1 LRVLATAGALAAA
14 LLLPACAGTGAAS
27 RKDVEDLR
35 AEVRALRAQ
44 NEELVHRVDAL
55 SGRLEVVTAR
65 LTRGAPARATEAPA
79 APLVPPDLEVV
90 HVAPVRPAHTP
101 PPVATTVPIGEPD
114 LQRLDALIRPSERA
128 VAAEAEA
135 ELRYAHKRSGLDR
148 AHALEDFAARFPRH
162 PAADNALVEAA
173 QAYAEAGRDDAACA
187 LARRTAEDY
196 PAGDAMSDA
205 LERLAWCES
214 RRGTAEAER
223 RLLQRLVSE
232 YPRTPAA
239 ERAGK
244 RLAAIS
250 GRGGENTPAVAP
262 ARSGP

>member
-1 LRVLATAGALAAA
+1 
-14 LLLPACAGTGAAS
+14 
-27 RKDVEDLR
+27 
-35 AEVRALRAQ
+35 
-44 NEELVHRVDAL
+44 
-55 SGRLEVVTAR
+55 
-65 LTRGAPARATEAPA
+65 
-79 APLVPPDLEVV
+79 
-90 HVAPVRPAHTP
+90 
-101 PPVATTVPIGEPD
+101 
-114 LQRLDALIRPSERA
+114 
-128 VAAEAEA
+128 
-135 ELRYAHKRSGLDR
+135 
-148 AHALEDFAARFPRH
+148 
-162 PAADNALVEAA
+162 
-173 QAYAEAGRDDAACA
+173 
-187 LARRTAEDY
+187 
-196 PAGDAMSDA
+196 MSDA